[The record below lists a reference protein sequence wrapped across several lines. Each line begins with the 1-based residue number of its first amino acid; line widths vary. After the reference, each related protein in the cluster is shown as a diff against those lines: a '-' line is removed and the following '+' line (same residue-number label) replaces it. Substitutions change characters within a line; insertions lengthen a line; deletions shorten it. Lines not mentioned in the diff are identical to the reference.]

1 MKKFI
6 LLFIIIHIF
15 SYANYLISNSE
26 IVLFY
31 DTNHNKIEYVRGDV
45 FHNFEIS
52 RIEPKLVINNSEILN
67 LDNYVKSAS
76 LVEGTNILKVIYNI
90 DGQDIQMSV
99 IPSMID
105 KSQLIFDVN
114 LGNYKNKENI
124 DFVFQIVPQYDN
136 RFAKYNKDEKTYIYD
151 NFSFT
156 SNYTGELFIS
166 RNGTLEDFTL
176 EEVTEL
182 LKKYEED
189 NLYYIVRNV
198 NGVKNL
204 IFTIDFYNK
213 DGINKKIDRDIEEK
227 EYIYWEGLNS
237 ESKFLGQKGV
247 VLEQLKNLEII
258 SSRALI
264 PDQIS
269 FNKSKEDLNNKI
281 KLIYV
286 NSIVDKNFDV
296 NRFFQDINIK
306 KKDSEAVVY
315 YTLLFQ
321 YLNDSNNY
329 IDPQLFDKKV
339 SLEVLSLLDYLEED
353 NGSIVNVRDNI
364 ENYAWYFRLINNI
377 KNRHEFASEKDFIL
391 KKEKLLKD
399 YVLKNYVLKIGLKS
413 QREDKS
419 SSYKNI
425 KYIDFLLKE
434 KQIEILNRDYKKY
447 YNRLYGVLVVKDGKE
462 EKINLDY
469 NLNFV
474 IKLYQNGEYQLADKL
489 FANIEKIVE
498 ENNQFLL
505 PQIYINKENP
515 AGIYGEML
523 YLYFL
528 ALKTKEQVKN
538 GN

>member
-31 DTNHNKIEYVRGDV
+31 DTNYNKIEYVRGDV

-176 EEVTEL
+176 EEVTEP

-227 EYIYWEGLNS
+227 ECIYWEGLNS

-329 IDPQLFDKKV
+329 IDSQLFNKKV

-377 KNRHEFASEKDFIL
+377 KNRPEFASEKDFIL

-399 YVLKNYVLKIGLKS
+399 YVLKNYVLKTGLKS

-425 KYIDFLLKE
+425 KYIDFLSKE

-462 EKINLDY
+462 EKIDLNY

>member
-52 RIEPKLVINNSEILN
+52 QIEPKLVINNSEILN

-176 EEVTEL
+176 EEVTEP

-329 IDPQLFDKKV
+329 IDPQLFNKKV

-377 KNRHEFASEKDFIL
+377 KNRPEFASEKDFIL

-399 YVLKNYVLKIGLKS
+399 YVLKNYVLKTGLKS

-425 KYIDFLLKE
+425 KYIDFLPKE

-462 EKINLDY
+462 EKIDLNY

>member
-377 KNRHEFASEKDFIL
+377 KNRPEFASEKDFIL

-399 YVLKNYVLKIGLKS
+399 YVLKNYVLKTGLKS

>member
-6 LLFIIIHIF
+6 LLFIIINIF

-31 DTNHNKIEYVRGDV
+31 DINHNTIEYVRGDV

-67 LDNYVKSAS
+67 LDNYVKSAF
-76 LVEGTNILKVIYNI
+76 LVEGTNILKVVYNI
-90 DGQDIQMSV
+90 DEQDIQMSV

-114 LGNYKNKENI
+114 LGKYKNKENI

-136 RFAKYNKDEKTYIYD
+136 KFAKYNKDEKTYIYD

-176 EEVTEL
+176 EEVTEP

-204 IFTIDFYNK
+204 IFTIDFYSK

-227 EYIYWEGLNS
+227 EYIYWEGLSS

-377 KNRHEFASEKDFIL
+377 KNRPEFASEKDFIL
-391 KKEKLLKD
+391 KKEELLKD
-399 YVLKNYVLKIGLKS
+399 YVLKNYVLKTGLKS

-425 KYIDFLLKE
+425 KYIDFLPKE
-434 KQIEILNRDYKKY
+434 KQIEILNRDYRKY
-447 YNRLYGVLVVKDGKE
+447 YNRFYGVLIVKDGKE
-462 EKINLDY
+462 EKIDLNY

-505 PQIYINKENP
+505 PQVYINKENS

-528 ALKTKEQVKN
+528 ALKIKEQVKN

>member
-6 LLFIIIHIF
+6 LLFIIINIF

-31 DTNHNKIEYVRGDV
+31 DINHNTIEYVRGDV

-67 LDNYVKSAS
+67 LDNYVKSAF
-76 LVEGTNILKVIYNI
+76 LVEGTNILKVVYNI
-90 DGQDIQMSV
+90 DEQDIQMSV

-114 LGNYKNKENI
+114 LGKYKNKENI

-136 RFAKYNKDEKTYIYD
+136 KFAKYNKDEKTYIYD

-176 EEVTEL
+176 EEVTEP

-204 IFTIDFYNK
+204 IFTIDFYSK

-227 EYIYWEGLNS
+227 EYIYWEGLSS

-377 KNRHEFASEKDFIL
+377 KNRPEFASEKDFIL
-391 KKEKLLKD
+391 KKEELLKD
-399 YVLKNYVLKIGLKS
+399 YVLKNYVLKTGLKS

-425 KYIDFLLKE
+425 KYIDFLPKE
-434 KQIEILNRDYKKY
+434 KQIEILNRDYRKY
-447 YNRLYGVLVVKDGKE
+447 YNRFYGVLIVKDGKE
-462 EKINLDY
+462 EKIDLNY

-505 PQIYINKENP
+505 PQVYINKENS

>member
-176 EEVTEL
+176 EEVTEQ

-329 IDPQLFDKKV
+329 IDPQLFNKKV

-377 KNRHEFASEKDFIL
+377 KNRPEFASEKDFIL

-399 YVLKNYVLKIGLKS
+399 YVLKNYVLKTGLKS

-425 KYIDFLLKE
+425 KYIDFLPKE

-462 EKINLDY
+462 KKINLNY